1 MIKMMS
7 LLPETRGFGL
17 RACVERFKLSMSLDI
32 FVNEKEAKNDTFCRN
47 RSHYWRT
54 VIDC

>member
-1 MIKMMS
+1 MKFMS